1 MTYLERI
8 YGLLSGSN
16 LTEEEC
22 DKVKNEVDSII
33 ISRNNEYI
41 LESVIEQ
48 NIIAKM
54 KESGLY
60 NKLIGLISETLSR
73 ELKEPQ
79 DDDIVANESIA
90 Y

>member
-8 YGLLSGSN
+8 DGLLSESN

-22 DKVKNEVDSII
+22 HKVKNEVDSII

-60 NKLIGLISETLSR
+60 NELIGLISETLSR

-79 DDDIVANESIA
+79 DDDIVANESIV